1 MAKKVNHT
9 ISRIVPDSRVIY
21 LDENKD
27 ELYRVDS
34 TDETG
39 EVVYQYEYNGDQLV
53 TIYIHHLN
61 YHFLKLL
68 DVFLGK
74 KDQIFQVQQHPDR
87 FYYNPE

>member
-1 MAKKVNHT
+1 MAKKVTHT
-9 ISRIVPDSRVIY
+9 ITRIVPDSRVIY
-21 LDENKD
+21 LDENGN

-39 EVVYQYEYNGDQLV
+39 EVVYQYEYDVDRYV

-61 YHFLKLL
+61 YRFLKML

-74 KDQIFQVQQHPDR
+74 KDQIMQIQQAIDYVYR
-87 FYYNPE
+87 NPE